1 MKNIF
6 KLLNV
11 KNESEF
17 NALIESLNLDVNQ
30 YIDFM
35 NVLSENSSESYIKE
49 QLLEKTQWYG
59 NGSYEKLKE
68 QFSKKPFKRE
78 LKENNNV
85 LPSGTYNIIVSNIEV
100 DDYEEGEYNIHGEKE
115 LIINHD
121 INNDLDEEIKEAI
134 LEDMGEPINGSI
146 EVINYDY
153 QIVDK
158 NNKENL
164 EEETIYDH
172 SWYEVKKQKY
182 PKRTKNGVEGLPIKE
197 SKNENN
203 DEIERIHNEYLEN
216 KLNAFQAIED
226 LYIYTNFSTKE
237 INEILY
243 KWLEEKEKIKSDKV
257 EIKEGIKDWFKK
269 DNKQYRIMYGRNG
282 GWISKDMKYIKGDI
296 MDALIVTGYKK
307 AQKLCDKLES
317 KQKNEKGLLHIEEIK
332 HYPEEKDF
340 IKTYEFLDIMDKL
353 KNREMTVE
361 EIKKY
366 LKDNKIHT
374 NIDHYLMLYKPSKI
388 KKEKEINE
396 NYSNESEYKVGQKL
410 MYKKN
415 GTTYVIDKVKGKYY
429 DIKDSYSNKV
439 YPVYKNTLDSEFKL
453 LKEALEDEE
462 VRDDTTEVKE
472 PKQKSSADPEIT
484 KFIST
489 TSSVVDNT
497 TNADILKGIVDSI
510 NMKLAMV
517 TDIEQSNQLG
527 ELKQKAETKLVS
539 AKNIKTINES
549 FHQDGRCDA
558 QDIKIISYVRDNFTP
573 YIKSVGDVDIDDGNV
588 DVLVADKKSSFA
600 AWMYASLYEGELD
613 IDWNQD
619 IFHMDNRDDRQRY
632 YIQNEVGDVAGE
644 CVEYFLLEKNYIR
657 STDDGYAWGEE
668 WTDDPEDDGSEWL
681 DESAQGYV
689 TVNNDEISIPVKV
702 HDIEWD
708 YGNEYDYDSQEE
720 YFNTRDNL
728 PNTTFIERYS
738 LSKDEVLNALLGESD
753 DEIISTI
760 MELLEMEVEY
770 TLHNNYNWSTNSW
783 DMTLMSPSQRII
795 DIVKKWKEE
804 AEKDNIEPESSG
816 EEFNES
822 YLSESNKDNSWLDN
836 AKFQIDQKLVDSDG
850 DIWFIDNIMYY
861 KPDGQY
867 SYSLTNIK
875 NPEYMLLY
883 KEDELM
889 KDFTLYN
896 EEPEL
901 TGEEF
906 DESYDPS
913 NDEPIFEI
921 GDKVQFKW
929 GKETYRGKVVK
940 INKVTSNDYYDVSV
954 WNSEKERVE
963 TFTRVD
969 PISNEMKR
977 IVEEMDETCSAGA
990 TGVANVS
997 NFAKG
1002 FGKVAKRK
1010 KATESFD
1017 VKLFKESIINDM
1029 PCVTN
1034 ANNHILRYFENNGKF
1049 YMGIDNALVK
1059 TFDKNVMLEAVDS
1072 VIYNELDNIELL
1084 EDYSCYEMDILME
1097 NE

>member
-78 LKENNNV
+78 LKESNNV

-115 LIINHD
+115 LTINHE
-121 INNDLDEEIKEAI
+121 ISNDLDEEIKEAI

-164 EEETIYDH
+164 EEETVYDH

-182 PKRTKNGVEGLPIKE
+182 PKRTKNGV
-197 SKNENN
+197 
-203 DEIERIHNEYLEN
+203 
-216 KLNAFQAIED
+216 
-226 LYIYTNFSTKE
+226 
-237 INEILY
+237 
-243 KWLEEKEKIKSDKV
+243 V
-257 EIKEGIKDWFKK
+257 IKEGKSDDYTIHCIVNDLKK
-269 DNKQYRIMYGRNG
+269 NNKNLKFDGNTENLLKLMNQ
-282 GWISKDMKYIKGDI
+282 ISKKYEVEDYISINVVCELFGLNYSK
-296 MDALIVTGYKK
+296 VK
-307 AQKLCDKLES
+307 ES
-317 KQKNEKGLLHIEEIK
+317 L
-332 HYPEEKDF
+332 
-340 IKTYEFLDIMDKL
+340 
-353 KNREMTVE
+353 RE
-361 EIKKY
+361 
-366 LKDNKIHT
+366 N
-374 NIDHYLMLYKPSKI
+374 S
-388 KKEKEINE
+388 
-396 NYSNESEYKVGQKL
+396 SNESEYKVGQKL

-453 LKEALEDEE
+453 LKESLEDEE
-462 VRDDTTEVKE
+462 VENDTTEVKE

-558 QDIKIISYVRDNFTP
+558 QDIEIISYVRDNFTP

-619 IFHMDNRDDRQRY
+619 IFHMDNREDRQRY
-632 YIQNEVGDVAGE
+632 YIQFEVEDAARE
-644 CVEYFLLEKNYIR
+644 CVEEFLFEKNYIR

-896 EEPEL
+896 EEPES

-990 TGVANVS
+990 IGVANVS

-1059 TFDKNVMLEAVDS
+1059 TFDKNAMLGAVDS

-1097 NE
+1097 SE